1 MKTMKTLT
9 KHLVMLILPMLLGFT
24 ACKTTKKTQA
34 EGEQLVL
41 YGPPPPKVERL
52 NPGQEMRLL
61 YGVPPVRI
69 EKAEEPKR

>member
-1 MKTMKTLT
+1 MTQRIRSCWRL
-9 KHLVMLILPMLLGFT
+9 LLGSLITLLGFT